1 MRTQMQTQKEL
12 FDGFVR
18 LRQCRCCRRS
28 LHPDPANN
36 YRTREAGL
44 CYQCLAKFEKS
55 NSWDVENFVWVVKK
69 GEAQ

>member
-18 LRQCRCCRRS
+18 LRQCRCCRRQ
-28 LHPDPANN
+28 LHPDPENH

-44 CYQCLAKFEKS
+44 CYRCLALFVRS
-55 NSWDVENFVWVVKK
+55 DFYVVENFI
-69 GEAQ
+69 EAQKREDR